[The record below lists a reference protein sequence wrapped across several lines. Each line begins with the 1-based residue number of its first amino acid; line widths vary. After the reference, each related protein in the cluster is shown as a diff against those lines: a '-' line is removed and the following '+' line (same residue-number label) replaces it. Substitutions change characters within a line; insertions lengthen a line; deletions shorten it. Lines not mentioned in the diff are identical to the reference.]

1 MMNKLEMAHQYFMQT
16 MGFIRNNDIDHN
28 FDDVVSESWDYVD
41 AMQAK
46 ADKREK
52 QKAIDDAE
60 SSKVL
65 FEKLTGSRALQQTF
79 IDGIEQPRYS
89 DEQWQPDWSQAP
101 DDCCFFCV
109 ASNGGY
115 GFFTNLEPEFMGDYF
130 YVGCGGLM
138 IENHGYTGDWRN
150 SLRKRP

>member
-1 MMNKLEMAHQYFMQT
+1 MNKLEMAQRFAEIMLAAHY
-16 MGFIRNNDIDHN
+16 NNTAN
-28 FDDVVSESWDYVD
+28 FESPSEFSSIAWKYAD
-41 AMQAK
+41 AMQAE

-52 QKAIDDAE
+52 QKAIDE
-60 SSKVL
+60 YSSP
-65 FEKLTGSRALQQTF
+65 E
-79 IDGIEQPRYS
+79 
-89 DEQWQPDWSQAP
+89 WQPDWSQAP